1 MPDLFPRLL
10 KASVF
15 AVAIA
20 CAGSA
25 ASTESSTAA
34 PSDLDADGV
43 QMLFPT
49 APGASFRLG
58 TNDPNRTARLVIE
71 RGTTA
76 TPGVDGG
83 IRFWNLPSYP
93 LTYSSGGTGVTSRL
107 HIQASGA
114 TQQFTW
120 RTQRGFLSA
129 PTDLKNQEFTIYARV
144 HGLTDV
150 ARAMLTMKVR
160 GGGHSANDGDLASCV
175 MITVAPANAP
185 GGPTRFGK
193 ELVHPDYD
201 YVRLTPRFDAALVEN
216 QWLGIKMVSWNDPAD
231 STRVV
236 NRLYLDTD
244 PFDRASGTPRNRWRL
259 YSEYIDV
266 AGKSSGRYSTV
277 VNWGGWQTTMR
288 LDGYR
293 DVDFA
298 LLSVREIVPPRS

>member
-1 MPDLFPRLL
+1 MSDLLHRLL
-10 KASVF
+10 RVGAL
-15 AVAIA
+15 AITVA
-20 CAGSA
+20 CSGA
-25 ASTESSTAA
+25 ASSTATIAPA
-34 PSDLDADGV
+34 PSDVDADGV
-43 QMLFPT
+43 QMLFPS

-58 TNDPNRTARLVIE
+58 TSDPNRTARLVIE
-71 RGTTA
+71 KGTTA
-76 TPGVDGG
+76 TAGVDGG

-93 LTYSSGGTGVTSRL
+93 LAYSSGGTGVTSRL
-107 HIQASGA
+107 HIQASDA
-114 TQQFTW
+114 AQQFTW
-120 RTQRGFLSA
+120 RTQRGFLAA

-144 HGLTDV
+144 HGLTDL

-160 GGGHSANDGDLASCV
+160 GGGHSANNGDLASCV
-175 MITVAPANAP
+175 MITVAPATAP

-201 YVRLTPRFDAALVEN
+201 YVRLTPRFDASLVEN
-216 QWLGIKMVSWNDPAD
+216 QWLGIKMVSWNDPTD

-244 PFDRASGTPRNRWRL
+244 PFERASGRPRNGWRL

-266 AGKSSGRYSTV
+266 AGKSSGRYNTV

-293 DVDFA
+293 SVDFA
-298 LLSVREIVPPRS
+298 LLSAREIVPPR